1 MYIPSLENEISTHLG
16 LKLVFDHFD
25 AFLFDHHTVL
35 VNWGSMCTCEPF
47 VSFKRALLTD
57 RHE

>member
-35 VNWGSMCTCEPF
+35 VNWGSMCACESF
-47 VSFKRALLTD
+47 VFTLKNDNAD
-57 RHE
+57 